1 MDRRSLDQALTKMEF
16 KESMFYRARKIEI
29 YTEIAKL
36 RIDRLTYYDKLAKS
50 LRLQTIDLG
59 FQLMPG
65 SVESSCDHGRGR
77 RTHGVTVE
85 RDGSRKP

>member
-50 LRLQTIDLG
+50 LIAND
-59 FQLMPG
+59 
-65 SVESSCDHGRGR
+65 
-77 RTHGVTVE
+77 
-85 RDGSRKP
+85 